1 MRAMLVRRLARAV
14 IISDGARSSPTA
26 WIEEA
31 KQERLRLLEQIE
43 QSQRTI
49 VRSREIIERI
59 DQVLAANEK
68 K

>member
-1 MRAMLVRRLARAV
+1 MFVRRLARAV
-14 IISDGARSSPTA
+14 IMSDGARSSPTA
-26 WIEEA
+26 LIEEA
-31 KQERLRLLEQIE
+31 KKERLRLLEQIE

-49 VRSREIIERI
+49 ERSREIIERI